1 MKGLETLLITTCEK
15 IKRDESYLARVA
27 SDIAEIGQS
36 ECKLFTM
43 HIISGGMVLQVNYGW
58 ICMDW
63 LPILATKQSRITC
76 YMNLDDLRWYRSQN
90 ICQLWCVI
98 SKLLSS

>member
-36 ECKLFTM
+36 ECKLFIM
-43 HIISGGMVLQVNYGW
+43 HIISGRGGMVLQVNY
-58 ICMDW
+58 
-63 LPILATKQSRITC
+63 K
-76 YMNLDDLRWYRSQN
+76 
-90 ICQLWCVI
+90 
-98 SKLLSS
+98 

>member
-36 ECKLFTM
+36 ECKLFIM

-63 LPILATKQSRITC
+63 LPILAKVELPVLW
-76 YMNLDDLRWYRSQN
+76 NLMTLDGTVVKIYVSCDVLY
-90 ICQLWCVI
+90 
-98 SKLLSS
+98 

>member
-36 ECKLFTM
+36 ECKLFIM
-43 HIISGGMVLQVNYGW
+43 HIISGGMVLQVNYG
-58 ICMDW
+58 
-63 LPILATKQSRITC
+63 
-76 YMNLDDLRWYRSQN
+76 
-90 ICQLWCVI
+90 
-98 SKLLSS
+98 